1 MFENPEGVGENLGFQ
16 GRQRNKK
23 QTEQKSSFL
32 GFLWYFSIQDSKLE
46 REKTYLCR
54 VMQESGI
61 KTETGQINGGEKMN
75 YRVHYYG
82 CIVFICTYGSAQVMV
97 NLRPMSFCQGEMLI
111 LTSELHLTIQK
122 TTGDFSARYIC
133 FPESV
138 FKTVYYK
145 IPNMALWDYL
155 FMHPVLPLAGER
167 QQAAS
172 EWANQTVWQQKH
184 LKENVLEEVAANSA
198 YALFCAIDAAISER
212 YPKTPQAN
220 KNRSW
225 SIMTGFF
232 SLLYRHYTGHRNV
245 AFYASKLNISAD
257 YLTKVSRHLYGLS
270 PKELIDEQ
278 VIEEMKHL
286 LCDTDSTVKEI
297 ADMLH
302 YEDTSYLCR
311 FFRRK
316 TGMSPMQF
324 RNSRL

>member
-1 MFENPEGVGENLGFQ
+1 
-16 GRQRNKK
+16 
-23 QTEQKSSFL
+23 
-32 GFLWYFSIQDSKLE
+32 
-46 REKTYLCR
+46 
-54 VMQESGI
+54 MQESGTI
-61 KTETGQINGGEKMN
+61 TETGQINGSEKLN
-75 YRVHYYG
+75 YRVQYYG
-82 CIVFICTYGSAQVMV
+82 CIVFICTSGCAQVTI
-97 NLRPMSFCQGEMLI
+97 NLKPMSFCQGEMLI

-122 TTGDFSARYIC
+122 TTGDFSARYVC

-138 FKTVYYK
+138 FNTVYYK

-155 FMHPVLPLAGER
+155 FMHPILPLAGER

-172 EWANQTVWQQKH
+172 EWANQITWLQKR

-198 YALFCAIDAAISER
+198 YALFAAIDAAVTER
-212 YPKTPQAN
+212 YPKTPRAN

-225 SIMTGFF
+225 SIMTSFF
-232 SLLYRHYTGHRNV
+232 SLLYRHYTEYRNV

-257 YLTKVSRHLYGLS
+257 YLTKVSRHLYGMS
-270 PKELIDEQ
+270 PKELIDKQ

-297 ADMLH
+297 ANTLH
-302 YEDTSYLCR
+302 YEDISYLCR

>member
-1 MFENPEGVGENLGFQ
+1 
-16 GRQRNKK
+16 
-23 QTEQKSSFL
+23 
-32 GFLWYFSIQDSKLE
+32 
-46 REKTYLCR
+46 
-54 VMQESGI
+54 MQESGTI
-61 KTETGQINGGEKMN
+61 IETGQINGSEKLN
-75 YRVHYYG
+75 YRVQYYG
-82 CIVFICTYGSAQVMV
+82 CIVFICTSGCAQVTI
-97 NLRPMSFCQGEMLI
+97 NLKPMSFCQGEMLI

-122 TTGDFSARYIC
+122 TTGDFSARYVY

-138 FKTVYYK
+138 FNTVYYK

-155 FMHPVLPLAGER
+155 FMHPILPLAGER

-172 EWANQTVWQQKH
+172 EWANQITWLQKR

-198 YALFCAIDAAISER
+198 YALFTAIDAAVTER
-212 YPKTPQAN
+212 YPKTPRAN

-225 SIMTGFF
+225 SIMTSFF
-232 SLLYRHYTGHRNV
+232 SLLYRHYTEYRNV

-257 YLTKVSRHLYGLS
+257 YLTKVSRHLYGMS

-297 ADMLH
+297 ANTLH
-302 YEDTSYLCR
+302 YEDISYLCR